1 MQGKIIK
8 GIAGFYYV
16 NTENDILF
24 ECKAKGVFRN
34 RDEKPLVGDN
44 VEFEIVDEENLKGNI
59 TKLLPR
65 RNEIIRPAV
74 ANVDMALVVF
84 AISNPKPNLNLLDR
98 FLVMMEYMDVKT
110 MICFNKV
117 DETTQDD
124 IEEYK
129 KIYEPAGFGVL
140 FTSTLNGEGIDD
152 LKKLIYGKTIVF
164 AGPSGVGKSSILN
177 CIMDEKLM
185 DTGEISRKIGRGKHT
200 TRHSEIFRLGH
211 STYIFD
217 TPGFSTIFVPQIDES
232 NLRFYYPE
240 FTRFENKCKFNGCVH
255 INEPGCALKEAVS
268 SGEVSEVRYENYKS
282 IFDELKNNKKY

>member
-1 MQGKIIK
+1 MKGRIVK

-200 TRHSEIFRLGH
+200 TRHSEIFRLRYCCMQLKYNYH
-211 STYIFD
+211 RD
-217 TPGFSTIFVPQIDES
+217 
-232 NLRFYYPE
+232 
-240 FTRFENKCKFNGCVH
+240 FTRAADDSARISPARRADFT
-255 INEPGCALKEAVS
+255 CARRRFHREASPVLCPKRLLS
-268 SGEVSEVRYENYKS
+268 RP
-282 IFDELKNNKKY
+282 

>member
-177 CIMDEKLM
+177 SIMDEKLM